1 VQLFEGSGGFAAG
14 EQQRDFVA
22 VEDVVKV
29 KLDFLDHRER
39 SGIFNL
45 GTGRAASFNAV
56 AEAVVNA
63 CRRADGQAPAALAEL
78 ARDGRIVYAPFP
90 PQLVGKYQHF
100 TQADLTALRGA
111 GYAGEFASVEEG
123 VARYVESLISSQQ
136 GSP

>member
-1 VQLFEGSGGFAAG
+1 VSGDSGASSAA
-14 EQQRDFVA
+14 
-22 VEDVVKV
+22 
-29 KLDFLDHRER
+29 R
-39 SGIFNL
+39 S
-45 GTGRAASFNAV
+45 TARRACSASPLRIPPRRSASS
-56 AEAVVNA
+56 
-63 CRRADGQAPAALAEL
+63 RRADGQAPAALAEL